1 MELFKLFISFLRVGA
16 FSFGGGYAMLPLLE
30 REVIDIHRW
39 MDYGE
44 FLNIFAIS
52 EITPGPIAI
61 NAATFL
67 GYRISGLVGAMVA
80 TFAVILPSFI
90 IITLIYIFLSRYK
103 NSPYIDWIFKGIRPM
118 VLGFIGAAGITV
130 SKNGIVDL
138 RSFLVAVFI
147 FYIVTFKK
155 INPILGIIIAGI
167 VGLVIY

>member
-1 MELFKLFISFLRVGA
+1 
-16 FSFGGGYAMLPLLE
+16 MLPLLE